1 MENFIMYKQ
10 KEVDAIKA
18 LEAKTPVS
26 AEFRKARYEAK
37 KLLCKTCKNGICSN
51 QCLKEQGDE

>member
-1 MENFIMYKQ
+1 MGNFKK

-26 AEFRKARYEAK
+26 AEVLKARYEAR
-37 KLLCKTCKNGICSN
+37 KLLCKTCDNGICSN
-51 QCLKEQGDE
+51 GCAK

>member
-1 MENFIMYKQ
+1 MYKQ

-26 AEFRKARYEAK
+26 AEVLKARYEAK

>member
-1 MENFIMYKQ
+1 MGNYKQ

-26 AEFRKARYEAK
+26 AEVLKARYEAK
-37 KLLCKTCKNGICSN
+37 KLLCKTCENGICSN
-51 QCLKEQGDE
+51 GCAK

>member
-1 MENFIMYKQ
+1 MYKQ

-26 AEFRKARYEAK
+26 AEVLKARYEAK
-37 KLLCKTCKNGICSN
+37 KLLCKTCENGICSN
-51 QCLKEQGDE
+51 GCAK

>member
-1 MENFIMYKQ
+1 MYKQ

-26 AEFRKARYEAK
+26 AEVLKARYEAK
-37 KLLCKTCKNGICSN
+37 KLLCNTCDNGICSN
-51 QCLKEQGDE
+51 GCAK